1 MEKTIT
7 EKEEMKPSK
16 PKVEYNDLFW
26 LFLVGSVLGVI
37 IEGAFCYFTRGHWE
51 SHVVS
56 VWGWFNVLYGAGA
69 AGLYAGAVKLQD
81 KSLTIRVLSLM
92 GIATTLEY
100 ICGAFL
106 KYVLGMKAWDYSGN
120 FLNIDGIVCLKFSL
134 FWGIMSLGVCL
145 AAPKITK
152 WLEGLRGHK
161 YRIICSVMSVFL
173 AINFAL
179 TAMVLLRWSGRHYGY
194 EPRTSIS
201 RAIDSKA
208 NDQWMKDRFVEW
220 HFISK

>member
-1 MEKTIT
+1 MKNSIEVRD
-7 EKEEMKPSK
+7 ELKPST

-26 LFLVGSVLGVI
+26 LFLIGSVLGVI

-81 KSLTIRVLSLM
+81 KSLPIRVLSLM

-100 ICGAFL
+100 VCGALL
-106 KYVLGMKAWDYSGN
+106 KYVLGMKAWDYTGN
-120 FLNIDGIVCLKFSL
+120 FMNIDGIVCFKFSL
-134 FWGIMSLGVCL
+134 YWGFFSLLVCL
-145 AAPKITK
+145 AAPRITK
-152 WLEGLRGHK
+152 WLEGMRGHK
-161 YRIICSVMSVFL
+161 YRIICAVMSVFL

-194 EPRTSIS
+194 EPKSSI
-201 RAIDSKA
+201 AQIIDDKA
-208 NDQWMKDRFVEW
+208 NDKWMKDRFVEW